1 MIDCKAISLYSFF
14 LKKCRLTKT
23 SQNTRNNYHVSFHD
37 ISEPQ
42 ILSDLLPVSVLE
54 ELLHLDAGA
63 LDKVGARMNVG
74 AVDDQLAQVLEVGLV
89 HAFRISQ
96 NFCDIHGDSDLMK

>member
-1 MIDCKAISLYSFF
+1 
-14 LKKCRLTKT
+14 
-23 SQNTRNNYHVSFHD
+23 VSFHD

-42 ILSDLLPVSVLE
+42 ILSDLLSVSVLE
-54 ELLHLDAGA
+54 KLLHLDACA

-74 AVDDQLAQVLEVGLV
+74 AVDDQLTQVLEVGLV

-96 NFCDIHGDSDLMK
+96 NFRDIHGDSDLMK